1 MKTTDIGFER
11 FEEDFQANPNTMLV
25 VPNAPKNKPIK
36 IVFEDGIEVI
46 GDGNDIEIKRKL
58 SDIEVKNFL
67 TEIFDSINIGILDC
81 SNDKALIEAFAKIGI
96 ALRDENGD
104 FRKTGDVL
112 KDMSEK
118 YEQLYG
124 QNNE

>member
-1 MKTTDIGFER
+1 MEYMK
-11 FEEDFQANPNTMLV
+11 
-25 VPNAPKNKPIK
+25 
-36 IVFEDGIEVI
+36 EVI
-46 GDGNDIEIKRKL
+46 QKLAGSVPEQTRANADSKYNFDND
-58 SDIEVKNFL
+58 
-67 TEIFDSINIGILDC
+67 T
-81 SNDKALIEAFAKIGI
+81 KALIEAFAKIGI